1 MRCVLICAL
10 AVLALPAHAYNLL
23 GPRWKTSRVTMHL
36 QLGSAGGTLIDGN
49 TSWDDVA
56 EGALATWN
64 TVLTNVQFSVVRD
77 STAERRRGNG
87 LNNVFF
93 ATTVYGDAFGARTLG
108 VTASNSSGTDSNSY
122 TEADV
127 IFNSNTGFNSY
138 RGVLR
143 RGSDGFALGEFR
155 RVAIH
160 EFGHV
165 LGLDHPDDIGQS
177 VAAVMN
183 ANMSDVDTIATDD
196 INGARALYGSGV
208 TSTAPAISTQP
219 ASQSVAVGQSANF
232 SVSASGTAP
241 LTYQWRRNGTA
252 ISGAVGSTYSIVSVT
267 AADAAGY
274 SATVSNSAG
283 SVTSNTATLTVTAAP
298 VTPPAGTTG
307 TTGATGT
314 RATAASVGLNTTAS
328 GRIATGG
335 EVNYFR
341 LAVTAAGT
349 LTVATTGSMDTIGE
363 LQDANGT
370 VLASDDDSGAAS
382 NFSIT
387 RVVGIGTYF
396 VAVRTFLS
404 TATGSY
410 GLGVAFTATPGTVVT
425 GTTGASGT
433 RATAASVALNTT
445 ASGRIATGGEVN
457 YFRLAV
463 TAAGT
468 LTVTTTGSTDT
479 IGELQDAN
487 GTVLASDDDSGAA
500 SNFSITRVVGIG
512 TYFVAVRTFL
522 STATGSYGLGV
533 AFTATPGT
541 VVPPVGPSAPA
552 SRLANL
558 SVRTTLARA
567 QTLIV
572 GFTVS
577 GGSKPV
583 LVRAA
588 GPALGALGLTG
599 FLPDPV
605 LELYKDSVL
614 LESNDDWPS
623 SLAANFAGVGAFAFS
638 AGSFDAA
645 FLENLSGGYSAWA
658 RSVTS
663 KGSGTV
669 LVEAYDAG
677 SGSAVRLSNLSAR
690 NRVGT
695 GNDILI
701 AGFFIAGTG
710 TQRVLIRAVG
720 PSLAAFGLTGLLA
733 DPKLEIYNSA
743 GAKIT
748 ENDNWDATLSS
759 TFSSAG
765 AFALTPGGKDAALIV
780 ILPAG
785 ATYTVQVK
793 GADGGTGEGLIE
805 VYELP

>member
-1 MRCVLICAL
+1 MWERTA
-10 AVLALPAHAYNLL
+10 
-23 GPRWKTSRVTMHL
+23 
-36 QLGSAGGTLIDGN
+36 
-49 TSWDDVA
+49 
-56 EGALATWN
+56 
-64 TVLTNVQFSVVRD
+64 TNVP
-77 STAERRRGNG
+77 
-87 LNNVFF
+87 
-93 ATTVYGDAFGARTLG
+93 GARWNL
-108 VTASNSSGTDSNSY
+108 
-122 TEADV
+122 
-127 IFNSNTGFNSY
+127 
-138 RGVLR
+138 
-143 RGSDGFALGEFR
+143 
-155 RVAIH
+155 
-160 EFGHV
+160 
-165 LGLDHPDDIGQS
+165 
-177 VAAVMN
+177 
-183 ANMSDVDTIATDD
+183 
-196 INGARALYGSGV
+196 
-208 TSTAPAISTQP
+208 
-219 ASQSVAVGQSANF
+219 
-232 SVSASGTAP
+232 SASGTGTFQNDFGP
-241 LTYQWRRNGTA
+241 PYPGFLLTTYFTWTTNSANTA
-252 ISGAVGSTYSIVSVT
+252 FTYTVSRQTATGPGPYDYDEPVSPAKTFTSPYTLSGAGASLWAIETYSYAKS
-267 AADAAGY
+267 
-274 SATVSNSAG
+274 G
-283 SVTSNTATLTVTAAP
+283 S
-298 VTPPAGTTG
+298 GTQTGGTGTQTGGTGGTG

-370 VLASDDDSGAAS
+370 VLASDDDSGAAN

-387 RVVGIGTYF
+387 RVVGIGTYYVGVSGF
-396 VAVRTFLS
+396 S
-404 TATGSY
+404 PTATGSY
-410 GLGVAFTATPGTVVT
+410 GLGVG
-425 GTTGASGT
+425 
-433 RATAASVALNTT
+433 
-445 ASGRIATGGEVN
+445 
-457 YFRLAV
+457 
-463 TAAGT
+463 
-468 LTVTTTGSTDT
+468 
-479 IGELQDAN
+479 
-487 GTVLASDDDSGAA
+487 
-500 SNFSITRVVGIG
+500 
-512 TYFVAVRTFL
+512 
-522 STATGSYGLGV
+522 
-533 AFTATPGT
+533 FTATPGT

-558 SVRTTLARA
+558 SVRTTLALA

-577 GGSKPV
+577 GGSKPI

-599 FLPDPV
+599 FLPDPG

-614 LESNDDWPS
+614 VKSNDDWASALSPT
-623 SLAANFAGVGAFAFS
+623 FASVGAFAFS